1 MIGIWIALHLQ
12 GELFP
17 TTLTTIE
24 GWTVHVQSGLAAE
37 HPEEWEKAERLLTQ
51 QLCQIERKVADEP
64 LKKLKEIP
72 IWINWNDPGTACM
85 AYHPDARYLS
95 EHKMNPSMAKGIEIG
110 NVKNFLSW
118 THEQPWMVLHE
129 LAHGYH
135 YLFLEK
141 SWENPEVKA
150 AYDAAMKAKLY
161 DSVLHWNGKKVK
173 HYAEN
178 NPMEFFAESSEAYF
192 GTNDFYPFVN
202 AELKT
207 YDPATFALMRRVWG
221 DPAHKD

>member
-1 MIGIWIALHLQ
+1 MIGLWIALQLQ

-24 GWTVHVQSGLAAE
+24 GWTVHVQTGLAAE
-37 HPEEWEKAERLLTQ
+37 HPEEWAKAERLLTQ

-85 AYHPDARYLS
+85 AYHPDAGYLS

-110 NVKNFLSW
+110 NLKNFLSW

-141 SWENPEVKA
+141 SWESPEVKA

-202 AELKT
+202 AELKS